1 MMREKAIMNFEND
14 TIHTQKREENCSTLG
29 HYFVSITF
37 AKESQAKSNTFYQKP
52 LSVKVHKRK

>member
-1 MMREKAIMNFEND
+1 MNFEND